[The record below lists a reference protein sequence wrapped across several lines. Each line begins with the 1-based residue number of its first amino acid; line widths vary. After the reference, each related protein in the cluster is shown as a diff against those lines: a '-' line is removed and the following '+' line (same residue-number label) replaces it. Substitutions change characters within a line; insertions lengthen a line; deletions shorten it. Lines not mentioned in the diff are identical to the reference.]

1 MGGGRI
7 QYIHLEEN
15 SSIPLDQWVILFT
28 DSEHFQIEGKKN
40 GPLSQNGQPIRG
52 KVGSEFVYPEFGLRL
67 KISTGDREFEAGDS
81 FRFNT
86 KETGRIRAEV
96 PMLGTLTLM
105 QSNDTIPPD
114 LQLTVGKQNFID
126 GDPVSS
132 EPFIQATLTDD
143 NGIDYIT
150 RPVHLEIS
158 RDNQQFTSIS
168 EAEYR
173 LSNVSG
179 SNQVSLNYQSPEL
192 EPGTYRVRLSASDL
206 EGNKSEEEIEF
217 RIHKILQL
225 LKAMNYP
232 NPFGDETVITC
243 ELTGAADEMT
253 VKIYS
258 LSGRLVREFT
268 EPARAGFTMIPW
280 DGQNRDGDEV
290 ANGVYLLQDS
300 R

>member
-1 MGGGRI
+1 M
-7 QYIHLEEN
+7 N
-15 SSIPLDQWVILFT
+15 SEQ
-28 DSEHFQIEGKKN
+28 FQIEGEKHGLLSRN
-40 GPLSQNGQPIRG
+40 GEPVRG

-67 KISTGDREFEAGDS
+67 KISAGEREFEAGDS

-86 KETGRIRAEV
+86 KETGQIRAEV

-105 QSNDTIPPD
+105 QSNDSIPPD
-114 LQLTVGKQNFID
+114 LQLTIGKQNFID

-132 EPFIQATLTDD
+132 EPFVQATLTDD

-158 RDNQQFTSIS
+158 RDSQPFTPIS
-168 EAEYR
+168 ETEYR
-173 LSNVSG
+173 LNNVSG

-192 EPGTYRVRLSASDL
+192 EPGTYRARLSASDL
-206 EGNKSEEEIEF
+206 DGNTSEAEIEF

-225 LKAMNYP
+225 LEAMNYP
-232 NPFGDETVITC
+232 NPFAGDTVITC

-258 LSGRLVREFT
+258 LSGRLVREFA

-280 DGQNRDGDEV
+280 DGRDRDGEEV
-290 ANGVYLLQDS
+290 ANGVYYCKIRVKMAGEKDLTEYIKMMKLK
-300 R
+300 